1 MSETAEP
8 LAVDTADAAPVA
20 EPAPTIDQ
28 TMEATLARINERE
41 AEGATEE
48 AAPEGPTR
56 GPDGRFAAA
65 QSEEPTAEPAAPE
78 QAPTPATEAPTVPE
92 YIAPYVADLS
102 MRGIA
107 PQQAVPYLLDTW
119 RSLERD
125 PAGTLQW
132 LGSRYGLQVNF
143 GGAQQPE
150 QPAQQSGQETWVDPA
165 VLQVREELNQLKAE
179 RDRERQQVAA
189 MQQQAYENAYKSVSN
204 EVAEFEKS
212 KAGDGAD
219 FSVLR
224 PLMSLMLGSGQ
235 ADSLEQAYDM
245 AVNAHPTTRA
255 AREAAARQQS
265 EAAAAKASAEK
276 AAAARRAASINVRS
290 DAATPARGRTIDET
304 MTRVLS
310 EIQSRG

>member
-8 LAVDTADAAPVA
+8 LAVDTADATPVA
-20 EPAPTIDQ
+20 DSAPTIDQ
-28 TMEATLARINERE
+28 TMEATLARIEERE
-41 AEGATEE
+41 AAPTEE
-48 AAPEGPTR
+48 PAAEGPQR
-56 GPDGRFAAA
+56 GPDGRFLPA
-65 QSEEPTAEPAAPE
+65 QGEDKAAEPAQLEQPAQAAP
-78 QAPTPATEAPTVPE
+78 QAPTVPE
-92 YIAPYVADLS
+92 YVAPYVADLS
-102 MRGIA
+102 MRGIS
-107 PQQAVPYLLDTW
+107 PEQAVPYLLDTW
-119 RSLERD
+119 KSLERD
-125 PAGTLQW
+125 PQGTLQW

-143 GGAQQPE
+143 GSVQQPAPQGQQPTEE
-150 QPAQQSGQETWVDPA
+150 QWVDPTIKQ
-165 VLQVREELNQLKAE
+165 LQTEVQQLKAE
-179 RDRERQQVAA
+179 RERERQSVAQ
-189 MQQQAYENAYKSVSN
+189 MQQQAYETAYRSVSL

-255 AREAAARQQS
+255 ARDAAARQQA

-290 DAATPARGRTIDET
+290 DTATPAKGRTIDET
-304 MTRVLS
+304 MARVLAD
-310 EIQSRG
+310 IQTRE

>member
-1 MSETAEP
+1 MSEAAEP

-20 EPAPTIDQ
+20 ESAPTIDQ
-28 TMEATLARINERE
+28 TMEATLARIEERE
-41 AEGATEE
+41 AAPTEE
-48 AAPEGPTR
+48 APAEGPQR
-56 GPDGRFAAA
+56 GPDGRFLPVQGEDKA
-65 QSEEPTAEPAAPE
+65 AEPVATE

-150 QPAQQSGQETWVDPA
+150 QPAQQAGQEAWVDPA
-165 VLQVREELNQLKAE
+165 ILQVREELNQLKAE
-179 RDRERQQVAA
+179 REREMRQVAYA
-189 MQQQAYENAYKSVSN
+189 QQQAYENAYKSVSN

-290 DAATPARGRTIDET
+290 DTASPARGRTIDET

>member
-125 PAGTLQW
+125 PQGTLQW
-132 LGSRYGLQVNF
+132 LATRYGLKVNF
-143 GGAQQPE
+143 GDV
-150 QPAQQSGQETWVDPA
+150 QPAQPTQQADDQWVDPNYVA
-165 VLQVREELNQLKAE
+165 LKQELDALKAE
-179 RDRERQQVAA
+179 RAEERNRNAYA
-189 MQQQAYENAYKSVSN
+189 QQQAYEHAYKSVSN

-235 ADSLEQAYDM
+235 AESLEQAYDM

-255 AREAAARQQS
+255 AREAAARKLADEQ
-265 EAAAAKASAEK
+265 AAKLSAEK
-276 AAAARRAASINVRS
+276 AAAARRAAAINVRS
-290 DAATPARGRTIDET
+290 DAAAPARGRTIDET
-304 MTRVLS
+304 MSRVLT

>member
-8 LAVDTADAAPVA
+8 LATEVADATPVA
-20 EPAPTIDQ
+20 ESAPTIDQ
-28 TMEATLARINERE
+28 TMEATLARIEERE
-41 AEGATEE
+41 AAPAEETATE
-48 AAPEGPTR
+48 GPHR
-56 GPDGRFAAA
+56 GPDGRFLPA
-65 QSEEPTAEPAAPE
+65 QGEDKVAETAQPE
-78 QAPTPATEAPTVPE
+78 QTPQATQQAPTVPD
-92 YIAPYVADLS
+92 YVAPYVADLS

-107 PQQAVPYLLDTW
+107 PEQAVPYLLDTW
-119 RSLERD
+119 KSLERD

-132 LGSRYGLQVNF
+132 LGSRYGLRVNF
-143 GGAQQPE
+143 GDAQ
-150 QPAQQSGQETWVDPA
+150 QPAQQSQQQTEEQWVDPTIKQ
-165 VLQVREELNQLKAE
+165 LQSEVQQLKAE
-179 RDRERQQVAA
+179 RERERQSVAA
-189 MQQQAYENAYKSVSN
+189 MQQQAYEHAYKSVTM

-255 AREAAARQQS
+255 AREAAARQQA
-265 EAAAAKASAEK
+265 EAAAAKAAAEK

-290 DAATPARGRTIDET
+290 DAAAPARGRTIDET

>member
-8 LAVDTADAAPVA
+8 LAVDTADATPVA
-20 EPAPTIDQ
+20 ESAPTIDQ
-28 TMEATLARINERE
+28 TMEATLARIEERE
-41 AEGATEE
+41 AAPAEE
-48 AAPEGPTR
+48 APAEGPQR
-56 GPDGRFAAA
+56 GPDGRFTAA
-65 QSEEPTAEPAAPE
+65 QGEDKAEEPAQPGQPA
-78 QAPTPATEAPTVPE
+78 QATQQAPTVPE
-92 YIAPYVADLS
+92 YVAPYVADLS
-102 MRGIA
+102 MRGIS
-107 PQQAVPYLLDTW
+107 PEQAVPYLLDTW
-119 RSLERD
+119 KSLERD

-143 GGAQQPE
+143 GGVQ
-150 QPAQQSGQETWVDPA
+150 QPAQQGQQPSEEQWVDPTIKQ
-165 VLQVREELNQLKAE
+165 LQSEVQQLKAE
-179 RDRERQQVAA
+179 RERERQSVAQ
-189 MQQQAYENAYKSVSN
+189 MQQQAYENAYRSVSM

-255 AREAAARQQS
+255 ARDAAARQQA

-290 DAATPARGRTIDET
+290 DTATPAKGRTIDET
-304 MTRVLS
+304 MARVLAD
-310 EIQSRG
+310 IQTRE